1 MLVPLNTVAEVAAFL
16 ERFAVAQHVRSLP
29 PMTEA
34 DYAAAEQAFAD
45 APPAAEWTDADVDAL
60 FAESGDF
67 GDDCDPESEDGF

>member
-1 MLVPLNTVAEVAAFL
+1 MIRLDTTDEVTAFL

-34 DYAAAEQAFAD
+34 DYTAAEQAFAD
-45 APPAAEWTDADVDAL
+45 APPAAEWVDADVDAL